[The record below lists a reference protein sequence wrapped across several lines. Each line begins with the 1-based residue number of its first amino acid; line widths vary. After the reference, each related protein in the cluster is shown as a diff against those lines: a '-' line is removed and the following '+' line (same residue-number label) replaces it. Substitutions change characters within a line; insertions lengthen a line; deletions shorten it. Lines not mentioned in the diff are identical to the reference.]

1 MARVQR
7 GARLGGSDD
16 SAVRVESRDLYRL
29 TKDLQQADK
38 KLATA
43 MKAEM
48 RKVAEPIRQRVAD
61 EASWSRRIPKATKVS
76 TRFTARTTAVL
87 ITVNRKQAPHAR
99 PLENDG
105 KPGTFVHPV
114 FGRKTRFR
122 GRPVVARQQARPFF
136 AKAIK
141 ASDYRIDRAIDQ
153 VAADFEKRIGF

>member
-1 MARVQR
+1 MARSR
-7 GARLGGSDD
+7 GA
-16 SAVRVESRDLYRL
+16 VVEIQSRDLYKL
-29 TKDLQQADK
+29 TKDLQGVDR

-61 EASWSRRIPKATKVS
+61 EASWSKRIPKATKAS
-76 TRFTARTTAVL
+76 TRFTAKTTAVL

-105 KPGTFVHPV
+105 KEGTFLHPV

-122 GRPVVARQQARPFF
+122 GRPVVTRQKARPFF

-141 ASDYRIDRAIDQ
+141 ASDYRIDKAIDQ